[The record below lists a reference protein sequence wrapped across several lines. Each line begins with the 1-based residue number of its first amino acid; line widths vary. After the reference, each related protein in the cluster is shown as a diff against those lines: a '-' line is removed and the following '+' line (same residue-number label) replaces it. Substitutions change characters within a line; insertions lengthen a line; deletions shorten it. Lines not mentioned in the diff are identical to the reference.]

1 MKNDPYENYDKEF
14 VHIPEQDPQPL
25 ITHTI
30 QQPMEQKTSV
40 FKVVVYL
47 VLAFLLTISGGL
59 LYIYFAFNIPAHP
72 DTLPIVIDIEKGSS
86 LKTVT
91 KKLDEAGVVRSAF
104 IFRSSMIL
112 GGLESSIKTG
122 QYTFSKPI
130 VMAEVVERLV
140 KGKYEYIPERL
151 IIREG
156 EGSNTV
162 IQSVYKQFPKLATT
176 TVQDEFSK
184 REGKLFPET
193 YLFAPFASLE
203 EILGAIDE
211 EYEKRIAKF
220 RPDIASSSF
229 SEVEILT
236 IASILEREVPIKKD
250 MKMVSGIIYNRL
262 KAGMPLQM
270 DSTLGFFTGKAS
282 LELTLDDL
290 KLESPYNT
298 YINKGLPPGP
308 IGNPGEESLDAAL
321 HPDKHS
327 YIFFLSDATGE
338 NHYAKT
344 YAEHLANRKKYLG
357 K

>member
-1 MKNDPYENYDKEF
+1 MQNDPYENYDKEF
-14 VHIPEQDPQPL
+14 VHIPEVEKEPV
-25 ITHTI
+25 IKTTI
-30 QQPMEQKTSV
+30 QQPMEHKTSV
-40 FKVVVYL
+40 FKVVVYM
-47 VLAFLLTISGGL
+47 VLAFLITVSGVL

-72 DTLPIVIDIEKGSS
+72 DSLPIVIDIQKGSS
-86 LKTVT
+86 LQTVT
-91 KKLDEAGVVRSAF
+91 EQLDDAGVIRSALV
-104 IFRSSMIL
+104 FRSSMIF

-130 VMAEVVERLV
+130 IMAEVIERLV

-156 EGSNTV
+156 EGSDTV
-162 IQSVYKQFPKLATT
+162 IQSMYKQFPKLATSS
-176 TVQDEFSK
+176 VMVEFK
-184 REGKLFPET
+184 NREGKIFPET

-220 RPDIASSSF
+220 RPDIASSSY
-229 SEVEILT
+229 SEEQILT
-236 IASILEREVPIKKD
+236 IASILEREVPVKKD

-270 DSTLGFFTGKAS
+270 DSTLGYFTGKAS
-282 LELTLDDL
+282 LELTTEDL

-321 HPDKHS
+321 HPEKHS
-327 YIFFLSDATGE
+327 YIFFLSDADGV